1 MLLIKN
7 KMYYYFIKLFI
18 NIFIYLK
25 LIKKTL
31 IFSLLI
37 INN

>member
-18 NIFIYLK
+18 NIFYLFK
-25 LIKKTL
+25 INKKNFN
-31 IFSLLI
+31 IFI
-37 INN
+37 VNN